1 MTISHAFDK
10 PGLKFLLIVFAGFL
24 FCNTATT
31 SPRCLGQGVLIPED
45 RDFRIPR
52 HWPARPD
59 NAYRIRELSVDASIK
74 EQIATTIVTQVFENT
89 ANRQIEASFVFPIP
103 YDGAVSSMT
112 FLVDGKEYEAKL
124 LEADEARRIYEGY
137 VRRNQDPALL
147 EWVGQGMFK
156 TSVFPIPAGATRTV
170 TLKYSQLLRKQS
182 RLTDYLFP
190 LASARYTS
198 QPLEKLSLRVSILS
212 KEKISNIYSPTH
224 LVDIKRDDEFNAVVT
239 HSSTST
245 IPSTDF
251 RLVFDTT
258 NDKLGVSVMSYWPK
272 DADAGYF
279 IVLAS
284 PELKPAEGEPVKKT
298 VLFVV
303 DQSGSMSGPKIQQAR
318 DAAKFVLNN
327 LRENDLFNLIG
338 YDSEIRKMLPELQ
351 RYNSETRQSS
361 IGFINSINAG
371 GMTNIEGA
379 LKTALEMIHTEE
391 VPTYIVFLTDG
402 LPTVGET
409 NELKIAQA
417 AMAANKH
424 GARLIS
430 FGVGYDVNSRL
441 LDRLSRENNGQSEYV
456 RPDEDLEAS
465 VARLYSKISSPVL
478 SKIQMNYNLE
488 GLNPADGKPVD
499 RLYPAKVTDM
509 YAGGQ
514 IVIVGRYRKAGPMSI
529 DISGMVNSKEE
540 KFQFTADLASQSES
554 TDLKFV
560 AQLWASRR
568 IGEIID
574 LIDLNGKNPELINEL
589 VELSKKWGIVT
600 PYTSYL
606 ADDQADVRVLARR
619 GELGQQTDQALE
631 GLNLTDGEMA
641 FRSRAQKQLYK
652 GSDLATPQAI
662 QTLAESRGLSGRGA
676 VPSPVRSSTTSLS
689 MNGQNGGRRDMA
701 GSAGEVVADKISSGM
716 RQVGSVTIYVRGKT
730 LVAENAAEVELENNS
745 SIIELKRFS
754 DKYFEL
760 VSANTAEENLIL
772 SEQQEGETL
781 VVKLRGS
788 VYRIN

>member
-1 MTISHAFDK
+1 M
-10 PGLKFLLIVFAGFL
+10 LLMFLNWAILSIA
-24 FCNTATT
+24 CQ
-31 SPRCLGQGVLIPED
+31 GQGVLVPND
-45 RDFRIPR
+45 DAWRMPR
-52 HWPARPD
+52 HWPVRPE
-59 NAYRIRELSVDASIK
+59 NAYRIRELTVDSSIK
-74 EQIATTIVTQVFENT
+74 EQIAMTQVTQVFENT
-89 ANRQIEASFVFPIP
+89 CSRQIEASFVFPIP
-103 YDGAVSSMT
+103 YDGAVSQMT
-112 FLVDGKEYEAKL
+112 FLVDGKEYAAKL
-124 LEADEARRIYEGY
+124 LAADEARRIYEGY
-137 VRRNQDPALL
+137 VRHNQDPALL

-170 TLKYSQLLRKQS
+170 TLKYSQLLRKQG

-190 LASARYTS
+190 LAAARYTCK
-198 QPLEKLSLRVSILS
+198 PLEKLSLRISIQS

-239 HSSTST
+239 HASTST
-245 IPSTDF
+245 VPSTDF
-251 RLVFDTT
+251 RLIFDTMKE
-258 NDKLGVSVMSYWPK
+258 KLGVSVLSFWPK
-272 DADAGYF
+272 DVDAGYF

-284 PELKPAEGEPVKKT
+284 PELKPSEGEPVKKT

-338 YDSEIRKMLPELQ
+338 YDSEIHKMLPELQ
-351 RYNSETRQSS
+351 RFNADTRQSS

-379 LKTALEMIHTEE
+379 LKTALEMIQTEE
-391 VPTYIVFLTDG
+391 VPSYIVFLTDG

-409 NELKIAQA
+409 NELRIAQVA
-417 AMAANKH
+417 LAANKH

-465 VARLYSKISSPVL
+465 VARLYSKIASPVL
-478 SKIQMNYNLE
+478 SKIQMQYNFE
-488 GLNPADGKPVD
+488 GANPADGKPVD
-499 RLYPAKVTDM
+499 RLYPANVTDM
-509 YAGGQ
+509 FAGGQ
-514 IVIVGRYRKAGPMSI
+514 IVIVGRYRQAGPMSI
-529 DISGMVNSKEE
+529 DISGMVNSKVE
-540 KFQFTADLASQSES
+540 KFQFTAELASQTES
-554 TDLKFV
+554 TDMKFV

-606 ADDQADVRVLARR
+606 ADDQADVRGLARR
-619 GELGQQTDQALE
+619 EALNQQASDSLAGLE
-631 GLNLTDGEMA
+631 ETEGRMA
-641 FRSRAQKQLYK
+641 FGYRAQKQLYK
-652 GSDLATPQAI
+652 GSNLATPQANEA
-662 QTLAESRGLSGRGA
+662 LAASRGFGVAGGGIGGA
-676 VPSPVRSSTTSLS
+676 VPA
-689 MNGQNGGRRDMA
+689 NGRPGGQSGNLA
-701 GSAGEVVADKISSGM
+701 GATGANTALSGM

-730 LVAENAAEVELENNS
+730 LVAENATDVELESNA

-781 VVKLRGS
+781 VVKLRGD